1 MFKHYSDGDGTL
13 VNPISSIQAQ
23 SISGLMTI
31 TYVGLIYLIPGARS
45 NPRKLDKF
53 GRRLDRFHPKIIRYR
68 LLAVTIGTI
77 LNLIGIG
84 YLIRTSHR
92 PSQLSS
98 SWNSL
103 SMRTLRF
110 VGFTVPS
117 QPKIF
122 IKKLVEPLILTMI
135 LFSGPIYTDLI
146 LPITTTGIRKIDIKY
161 QNNQKIEKE
170 NFMDLIFMKVDI
182 YVMRN
187 LVFGPFLEEV
197 VFRGCF
203 ISLNFLIDPIERSSN
218 SRIIF
223 LCPLWFGLA
232 HVHSFWESY
241 QNQKISNSSN
251 ALLITIIQT
260 CFQFGY
266 TTVFGWYA
274 SFIYL
279 RTGSIIATAMCH
291 SFCNYMGF
299 PGILGALKKFPDH
312 RNS

>member
-1 MFKHYSDGDGTL
+1 
-13 VNPISSIQAQ
+13 
-23 SISGLMTI
+23 
-31 TYVGLIYLIPGARS
+31 
-45 NPRKLDKF
+45 
-53 GRRLDRFHPKIIRYR
+53 
-68 LLAVTIGTI
+68 
-77 LNLIGIG
+77 
-84 YLIRTSHR
+84 
-92 PSQLSS
+92 
-98 SWNSL
+98 
-103 SMRTLRF
+103 MRTLRF

-161 QNNQKIEKE
+161 QNNQKSINRENDDGDNDNYKGENRREDSDEVEKE

-197 VFRGCF
+197 VFRG
-203 ISLNFLIDPIERSSN
+203 
-218 SRIIF
+218 
-223 LCPLWFGLA
+223 
-232 HVHSFWESY
+232 
-241 QNQKISNSSN
+241 
-251 ALLITIIQT
+251 
-260 CFQFGY
+260 FQFGY

-312 RNS
+312 RNSIKVIYLIGVFG